1 MAPLPIPYTPTHYI
15 YKLLIAFLE
24 VVVNKLGL
32 SVPSL
37 VQVNGIWCVS
47 KDEVSFH
54 CGDEEP
60 PSLQWLDE
68 L

>member
-1 MAPLPIPYTPTHYI
+1 MAPLPIPYTHTHI

-32 SVPSL
+32 SVLSL
-37 VQVNGIWCVS
+37 VQVNGIWCFS

-60 PSLQWLDE
+60 PSL
-68 L
+68 